1 LRGTDQMDMNIM
13 QKNIKVIIQRFFYI
27 LNLIN
32 TLNTVYLI
40 IIGMYQLVYQFQ
52 IILIMIANIHM
63 LTIMQIMIIFS
74 LVFRKNWI
82 KPMVVKAFL
91 I

>member
-1 LRGTDQMDMNIM
+1 MDMNIM